1 MSQINAYGAPHQN
14 PHYSGT
20 TVVPTT
26 DVFRQLQI
34 AGFTDVFAPG
44 SSIYD
49 RLTGLA
55 EWSMQIMTPRQSRF
69 TATSVEIVNYGDGL
83 SSEATTCYL
92 SLIMGFEAHNL
103 TLSKRMAGAWADMG
117 RPMGSFYA
125 SSGIENQA

>member
-1 MSQINAYGAPHQN
+1 M
-14 PHYSGT
+14 
-20 TVVPTT
+20 T

-34 AGFTDVFAPG
+34 IGYADAFAPT

-55 EWSMQIMTPRQSRF
+55 EWSMQVLTPKQSRF
-69 TATSVEIVNYGDGL
+69 GNLRKMVCYGDGA
-83 SSEATTCYL
+83 SEGHNLFL

-117 RPMGSFYA
+117 HRSVRSTPLL
-125 SSGIENQA
+125 E